1 MSSSSSQVNNKVLS
15 LVEKVSNYEALTL
28 LLERYSTLE
37 REINIAAHSFIKDF
51 IDSLE
56 LSSYEEIAEFFLS
69 FENGFNHK
77 HEALKLYDST
87 VNVNGHEL
95 IITLYYSHGGT
106 TGESA
111 FNDDDSDN
119 IFPYNDIDIY
129 IVYDEIK
136 ELENYQGNTSKLSN
150 IIARI
155 IRQKKLDLTHEIAHY
170 FQIVNNQV
178 SYKEFL
184 VSDRYYNKNFNTVLG
199 LRIKDFLYVNLDR
212 EILSRINE
220 AENTYVRKGLP
231 FSLRTKHVK
240 RFFNCLLY
248 TFVKNFHFEEEA
260 DEILAN
266 RLTFSEFLDIVKNE
280 KPSRFPSI
288 CFTLL
293 YVLYCFLPKRSKF
306 YKLAKETWQNP
317 NVEFDPEVIELNR
330 LNIYNFF
337 NDISP
342 ELAEKLN
349 DVESTE
355 ELENKLFSVTESN
368 LPALQE
374 LSKALTINNKS

>member
-1 MSSSSSQVNNKVLS
+1 MSSSSDKVNSKVQKII
-15 LVEKVSNYEALTL
+15 ERVSNYEKLSL
-28 LLERYSTLE
+28 LLEWYHTLE
-37 REINIAAHSFIKDF
+37 RDINATAHKFINDFIK
-51 IDSLE
+51 SLE
-56 LSSYEEIAEFFLS
+56 LSSYAEIGKFFSEL
-69 FENGFNHK
+69 EIGFNHK
-77 HEALKLYDST
+77 RQELKLYDSI
-87 VNVNGHEL
+87 VNVDGHEL
-95 IITLYYSHGGT
+95 IISLYYTHGIT

-111 FNDDDSDN
+111 FNDDDPDN
-119 IFPYNDIDIY
+119 IFPYNDINIY

-136 ELENYQGNTSKLSN
+136 DLANYKENTSKLNN
-150 IIARI
+150 IVARI

-178 SYKEFL
+178 SYKEYM
-184 VSDRYYNKNFNTVLG
+184 VSDRYSSKDINTNIG
-199 LRIKDFLYVNLDR
+199 IRIKDFLYMNLDR

-220 AENTYVRKGLP
+220 AENIYVRKGLP
-231 FSLRTKHVK
+231 FSQRAKHTK

-248 TFVKNFHFEEEA
+248 IFINNFNFKEEA

-293 YVLYCFLPKRSKF
+293 YILYCFLPKRSKF
-306 YKLAKETWQNP
+306 YKRAKETWQNP
-317 NVEFDPEVIELNR
+317 NIEFNPEIIELNR

-342 ELAEKLN
+342 ELTNKLNTVENTEKL
-349 DVESTE
+349 ES
-355 ELENKLFSVTESN
+355 KLFSVTESN